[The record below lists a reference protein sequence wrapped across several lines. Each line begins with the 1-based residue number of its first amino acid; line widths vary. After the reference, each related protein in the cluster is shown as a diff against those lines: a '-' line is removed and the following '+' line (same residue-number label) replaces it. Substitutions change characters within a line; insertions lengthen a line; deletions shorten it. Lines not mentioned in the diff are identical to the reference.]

1 MEVLI
6 LVPVRVHVPELVE
19 GYDNPEV
26 RDIPEGRVQ
35 GLLGGC
41 DPFGGV
47 LGFGQVR
54 NIQLVGSL
62 NWRGAGVSSLEGWL
76 TRSLCVG
83 RAKRE
88 RGRPAGASMVF
99 MAVESTW

>member
-19 GYDNPEV
+19 GYDNPAV

-41 DPFGGV
+41 NPFWGV
-47 LGFGQVR
+47 LGFGQCHD
-54 NIQLVGSL
+54 
-62 NWRGAGVSSLEGWL
+62 L
-76 TRSLCVG
+76 TS
-83 RAKRE
+83 
-88 RGRPAGASMVF
+88 
-99 MAVESTW
+99 

>member
-1 MEVLI
+1 MGEEEANQDLTWKKEVSQD
-6 LVPVRVHVPELVE
+6 R
-19 GYDNPEV
+19 
-26 RDIPEGRVQ
+26 
-35 GLLGGC
+35 
-41 DPFGGV
+41 
-47 LGFGQVR
+47 QVR